1 MPRCRR
7 FRGSACLVARF
18 DGQSQQDSW
27 RKKKPGMQQKKKYR
41 VENEIRINKQIDGQK
56 GRVKGGCHKPE
67 GPAEP
72 AGNVQ
77 IRSQPATC
85 NHTGE
90 KKGESN
96 EKDRAGC
103 VKINRFMAIGV
114 GNDLDI
120 GKIEGINRHIDQSA
134 TAGRGAAYPSG
145 FVQAAASF
153 QKTTPAILEIFTNK
167 NTLKSPQS
175 VKYDFV
181 LYLIYQNK
189 LKMSINNLKNYEKQQ
204 KIKMISNP

>member
-7 FRGSACLVARF
+7 FRGSACLAARF

-27 RKKKPGMQQKKKYR
+27 RKKKPGVQQEKKYR

-77 IRSQPATC
+77 IRSQPAAY

-114 GNDLDI
+114 GDDLDI
-120 GKIEGINRHIDQSA
+120 GKIEGINRHIDQGA
-134 TAGRGAAYPSG
+134 TAGRGASLSIRFCPGSSV
-145 FVQAAASF
+145 FS
-153 QKTTPAILEIFTNK
+153 K
-167 NTLKSPQS
+167 NHPGNSRNIHK
-175 VKYDFV
+175 
-181 LYLIYQNK
+181 
-189 LKMSINNLKNYEKQQ
+189 
-204 KIKMISNP
+204 

>member
-1 MPRCRR
+1 MPRCSR
-7 FRGSACLVARF
+7 FRGFACLAARL
-18 DGQSQQDSW
+18 DGQPQQDS
-27 RKKKPGMQQKKKYR
+27 RYKKKPGMQQKKKYG
-41 VENEIRINKQIDGQK
+41 VENKIRINKQMDGQK
-56 GRVKGGCHKPE
+56 DRIDRDSYKPE
-67 GPAEP
+67 DSAKP
-72 AGNVQ
+72 AGDVQ

-120 GKIEGINRHIDQSA
+120 GKIEGINRHIDQGA

-153 QKTTPAILEIFTNK
+153 QKTTPAILALFMK
-167 NTLKSPQS
+167 NDLLKKTQLT
-175 VKYDFV
+175 K
-181 LYLIYQNK
+181 
-189 LKMSINNLKNYEKQQ
+189 NNFIL
-204 KIKMISNP
+204 

>member
-1 MPRCRR
+1 MPD
-7 FRGSACLVARF
+7 CLVAGF
-18 DGQSQQDSW
+18 NGQPQQNAGYQ
-27 RKKKPGMQQKKKYR
+27 KKPGMQQEKKYG
-41 VENEIRINKQIDGQK
+41 VENKIRINKQMDGQK
-56 GRVKGGCHKPE
+56 DRIDRDSYKPE
-67 GPAEP
+67 DSAKP
-72 AGNVQ
+72 AGDVQ
-77 IRSQPATC
+77 IRSQPAAY

-120 GKIEGINRHIDQSA
+120 GKIEGINRHIDQGA

-145 FVQAAASF
+145 FVQAATSF
-153 QKTTPAILEIFTNK
+153 QKITPAILEIFTNK
-167 NTLKSPQS
+167 NTLESLKS

-189 LKMSINNLKNYEKQQ
+189 LKISTNNLKNYKKQQ
-204 KIKMISNP
+204 KVKMILNP